1 VKRIVVW
8 SWSKDPSIIPV
19 ETLIESG
26 EVEVV
31 AWFTREGKK
40 THHTK
45 NFSYQPELMLKEL
58 AEKEPCNDIFLDA
71 PPSELAI
78 ELQQF
83 QDIYSRV
90 NFSKGQDYSNHLH
103 LFHLYYQFFTRMLK
117 DGEVDALI
125 YFTSPH
131 GGVDFVLAC
140 AAKRLGIKIF
150 FTLQSPI
157 PNRFF
162 CVTDLKD
169 FGTFATTPDIGEPI
183 ELTIPKT
190 FKKKH
195 FYMSKIPHRRGW
207 LLSRF
212 IRDAWRA
219 LFGSKQPLSWGGVFQ
234 KQGARIRYTKLF
246 KKHAVSSI
254 DLSKKFVYFPL
265 QLQPELTT
273 SVLGNEFS
281 DQLLALEKL
290 SSILPDDWYIYV
302 KENPK
307 QGFQQRDQFF
317 FERFKR
323 IPNCHYLDTSINTY
337 DLIEKCEF
345 VTSITGTACWESVSG
360 GKPALIFGNVW
371 FKSLPGVISWHPGL
385 TLGEITDTVIEH
397 GELEQAYSEVMSKT
411 FSGLVN
417 VGYKS
422 IHPDYSPKGNGEHL
436 VEFLRKILKLPTSHS

>member
-8 SWSKDPSIIPV
+8 SWSKDPSIIPI
-19 ETLIESG
+19 ETLIEAG

-31 AWFTREGKK
+31 AWFNREGRE
-40 THHTK
+40 THRTK
-45 NFSYQPELMLKEL
+45 HFSYQPGLMLKEL
-58 AEKEPCNDIFLDA
+58 AEKEPSKAVHLDA
-71 PPSELAI
+71 PATELAV
-78 ELQQF
+78 EFQQF

-90 NFSKGQDYSNHLH
+90 NFSKGQDYFDHLN
-103 LFHLYYQFFTRMLK
+103 LFHLYSQFFTRMLK
-117 DGEVDALI
+117 DGKVDAVI
-125 YFTSPH
+125 YFNSPH
-131 GGVDFVLAC
+131 AGADFVLAC
-140 AAKRLGIKIF
+140 AARRLGIETF
-150 FTLQSPI
+150 FTLQSHV

-162 CVTDLKD
+162 CFRDIKD
-169 FGTFATTPDIGEPI
+169 IGTFATSPDIGEPI

-190 FKKKH
+190 YEKEH
-195 FYMSKIPHRRGW
+195 FYMSKIPHKRGW

-212 IRDAWRA
+212 FRDGWLAT
-219 LFGSKQPLSWGGVFQ
+219 FGGRQPLNWGGVLQ
-234 KQGARIRYTKLF
+234 KQGARIRYAKLF
-246 KKHAVSSI
+246 KKHAVSSV
-254 DLSKKFVYFPL
+254 DLLKKFVYFPL

-273 SVLGNEFS
+273 SFLGNEFS

-290 SSILPDDWYIYV
+290 SAILPDDWHIYA

-337 DLIEKCEF
+337 DLIGNCQF

-371 FKSLPGVISWHPGL
+371 FKKLPGVISWHADL
-385 TLGEITDTVIEH
+385 TLAELTDTVIDHEV
-397 GELEQAYSEVMSKT
+397 LEQAYSELMSKT
-411 FSGLVN
+411 ASGLIN

-422 IHPDYSPKGNGEHL
+422 IYPDYSPEENGEL
-436 VEFLRKILKLPTSHS
+436 LTKFLRKILQLPTVPE

>member
-1 VKRIVVW
+1 MKRIVVW
-8 SWSKDPSIIPV
+8 SWSKDPSIITV
-19 ETLIESG
+19 ETLIEAG

-40 THHTK
+40 THRTK
-45 NFSYQPELMLKEL
+45 HFSYQPELMLKEL
-58 AEKEPCNDIFLDA
+58 AEKEPTNAVHLDA
-71 PPSELAI
+71 TPAELAL
-78 ELQQF
+78 EFQQF

-90 NFSKGQDYSNHLH
+90 NFSKGQDYFDHLN
-103 LFHLYYQFFTRMLK
+103 LFHLYYQFFTRVLK
-117 DGEVDALI
+117 DGKVDALI
-125 YFTSPH
+125 YFTAPH
-131 GGVDFVLAC
+131 AGADFVLAC
-140 AAKRLGIKIF
+140 AARRLGIETF

-169 FGTFATTPDIGEPI
+169 FGTFGTSPDIGEPI

-190 FKKKH
+190 YKKKH
-195 FYMSKIPHRRGW
+195 FYMSKIPHKRGW

-212 IRDAWRA
+212 FRDVWWA
-219 LFGSKQPLSWGGVFQ
+219 LIGGRQPINWGGVFQ

-273 SVLGNEFS
+273 SVIGNEFS

-290 SSILPDDWYIYV
+290 SKILPDDWRIYA

-323 IPNCHYLDTSINTY
+323 VPNCHYLGTSINTY
-337 DLIEKCEF
+337 DLIENCEF
-345 VTSITGTACWESVSG
+345 VASITGTACWESVSG
-360 GKPALIFGNVW
+360 GKPALIFGNIW
-371 FKSLPGVISWHPGL
+371 FKKLPGIVFWHPGL
-385 TLGEITDTVIEH
+385 TLAEITDTVIDH
-397 GELEQAYSEVMSKT
+397 QELEQAYSEVMSKT
-411 FSGLVN
+411 SSGLVD
-417 VGYKS
+417 VIYKS
-422 IHPDYSPKGNGEHL
+422 IYPDYTPKGNGEHL
-436 VEFLRKILKLPTSHS
+436 TKFLRGILKLQPAPK